1 MAAFKGIV
9 IVMPGPESNAFGVF
23 DAQAGRFRPKMDGAN
38 TSSGV

>member
-23 DAQAGRFRPKMDGAN
+23 DA
-38 TSSGV
+38 